1 MNQVILL
8 GRLTKDP
15 EVRFTSNN
23 IATCSFTL
31 AVDRFSKD
39 KGADFIDCVAWR
51 QTAENIGKYFT
62 KGQKI
67 AVCGKLQ
74 KRDYTTKDGDKR
86 YVTEVVVDSFDFCE
100 KGKTKDAEPAE
111 FKPVEEADD
120 NLPF

>member
-1 MNQVILL
+1 MNQVTLL
-8 GRLTKDP
+8 GRMTKDP
-15 EVRFTSNN
+15 EVRFTSSN

-31 AVDRFSKD
+31 AVDRRSKEG
-39 KGADFIDCVAWR
+39 GADFLDCVAWR

-67 AVCGKLQ
+67 AVVGRLQ

-111 FKPVEEADD
+111 FKPVETAGDS
-120 NLPF
+120 LPF